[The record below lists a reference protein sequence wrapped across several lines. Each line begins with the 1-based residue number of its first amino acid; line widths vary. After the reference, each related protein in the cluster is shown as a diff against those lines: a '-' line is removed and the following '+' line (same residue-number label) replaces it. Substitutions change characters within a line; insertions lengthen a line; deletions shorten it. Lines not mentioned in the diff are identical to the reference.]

1 MFLLCCTIKTKGKM
15 QDFQDKDTSTDDVQ
29 KMYETKKN
37 PAQDMDVC
45 VVCCKGEMQDKD
57 TTTDEL

>member
-1 MFLLCCTIKTKGKM
+1 M